1 MMIKIQKAK
10 PDEAVTVEMTL
21 AGETFEI
28 DLMPIT
34 DEERINAFK
43 AFRKRKQLYNP
54 LSKGMELVSYFDD
67 EDPAFRKAADDLLDK
82 IIVDFRGVGDAEGN
96 PIDGKLLENKLLL
109 GSISVED
116 VEEIPVVDES
126 GATSIIRQARKRL
139 LRALIV
145 DRAVALS
152 QATAEVDE
160 KN

>member
-1 MMIKIQKAK
+1 MIKIQKAK